1 MSIICKPILLVVHIM
16 FVYLHFMEVN
26 EIVTKKKWMEK
37 FVYLLEVDRA
47 IIEFRIRLNTFCL
60 LMNKNI
66 PKTIHFH

>member
-1 MSIICKPILLVVHIM
+1 M

-26 EIVTKKKWMEK
+26 KIVTKKQWMEK
-37 FVYLLEVDRA
+37 FVDLLEVDRA
-47 IIEFRIRLNTFCL
+47 IIEFRIRLNTFSL